1 MADEVRAKSRAL
13 ERCQM
18 KLQSAQDDITD
29 LQTEF
34 ELERQDYLDT
44 IRNQVHIHTHPVLY
58 NLHIRCVQERILKL
72 HEQLLS
78 TVTGLV
84 RRDCNYYNIDKIK
97 TECTW
102 DQDRMEWNL
111 PRVTVTKT
119 TLSSVPSHS
128 SMQKR
133 SVSTSTLQST
143 SSSFG
148 TKLRGTSPSTS
159 PRTSH
164 HYGAIDEM
172 EEGRRTS
179 GEELDYFKPKRAL
192 ELLAEG
198 AQMRGIDPHKWEGP
212 PSTGTSNAAA
222 VHGIGTMLASDPS
235 LSWKRGRLQSLPLP
249 PPPSHHGPQSTTQ
262 DVLETMER
270 KKGKW
275 RSLEPLGDT
284 QHKRPPL

>member
-1 MADEVRAKSRAL
+1 MLR
-13 ERCQM
+13 
-18 KLQSAQDDITD
+18 
-29 LQTEF
+29 
-34 ELERQDYLDT
+34 
-44 IRNQVHIHTHPVLY
+44 
-58 NLHIRCVQERILKL
+58 L

-119 TLSSVPSHS
+119 TFSPVPSHS

-133 SVSTSTLQST
+133 SASTSTLQST
-143 SSSFG
+143 SNSFS

-159 PRTSH
+159 PRGSH
-164 HYGAIDEM
+164 HYGAI
-172 EEGRRTS
+172 EEAGEEKRTS

-198 AQMRGIDPHKWEGP
+198 AQMRGVDPRKWEGLP
-212 PSTGTSNAAA
+212 ATGSSSAAA
-222 VHGIGTMLASDPS
+222 VHGLDTVLASEPG
-235 LSWKRGRLQSLPLP
+235 LSWKRGRLQSLPTAPLP
-249 PPPSHHGPQSTTQ
+249 YPPSHHGPQSMTQ
-262 DVLETMER
+262 DVLETME
-270 KKGKW
+270 KKKSKW
-275 RSLEPLGDT
+275 RSLEPLGDP
-284 QHKRPPL
+284 HKRPPPL